1 MNRWQGALIGWSTA
15 AALSVVT
22 WPAGAQAQTGQT
34 TTIPVP
40 RPFPQPNQPSS
51 PPASPPSSTAPPPTA
66 AAKVPAPAA
75 PAPAG
80 PTPAVIPAA
89 VVSRPTERDL
99 GVPIYPAADY
109 LDSFDAGHGQRYY
122 LFGTN
127 AAFADIVAYY
137 RNMLHDSGHELFKAP
152 AMQQFDLGKFR
163 DDAMAYPP
171 SVVVKDYTWALDGQ
185 RSDGYLAV
193 NGTTEKR
200 YKTVIQIVPAT
211 GK

>member
-1 MNRWQGALIGWSTA
+1 MNRWRGVLVGWSTA
-15 AALSVVT
+15 VALSVVA
-22 WPAGAQAQTGQT
+22 WPAGAQGQTGQT
-34 TTIPVP
+34 PPIPVP

-51 PPASPPSSTAPPPTA
+51 PPPSTPPSSATTPPASAPRITAQ
-66 AAKVPAPAA
+66 PAQSA
-75 PAPAG
+75 PAPAVT
-80 PTPAVIPAA
+80 PTPVAN
-89 VVSRPTERDL
+89 RPTERDL

-109 LDSFDAGHGQRYY
+109 LDSYDAGQGQRYY

-127 AAFADIVAYY
+127 AAFADIVTYY
-137 RNMLHDSGHELFKAP
+137 RNILHDSGHELFKAP

-200 YKTVIQIVPAT
+200 YKTVIQIVPAV

>member
-1 MNRWQGALIGWSTA
+1 MKRWRGALVGWSA
-15 AALSVVT
+15 AVALSVVM
-22 WPAGAQAQTGQT
+22 WPAGAQGQTGQT
-34 TTIPVP
+34 PPIPVP

-51 PPASPPSSTAPPPTA
+51 TPSAPPSTTTPPPTTTPKGAAQPAPPP
-66 AAKVPAPAA
+66 
-75 PAPAG
+75 
-80 PTPAVIPAA
+80 AVAPAA
-89 VVSRPTERDL
+89 VVNRPTDRDL
-99 GVPIYPAADY
+99 GVPVYPAADY
-109 LDSFDAGHGQRYY
+109 LDSYDAGHGQRYY

-137 RNMLHDSGHELFKAP
+137 KSTLHDNGHELFKAP
-152 AMQQFDLGKFR
+152 AMQQFDLGRFR
-163 DDAMAYPP
+163 DDTMAYPP
-171 SVVVKDYTWALDGQ
+171 SVVVKDYTWAPDGQ

>member
-1 MNRWQGALIGWSTA
+1 MNRWRRVLVGMTTAIALPLAAWSVG
-15 AALSVVT
+15 LR
-22 WPAGAQAQTGQT
+22 GQT
-34 TTIPVP
+34 QGQAPPIPVP

-51 PPASPPSSTAPPPTA
+51 PPPPSTAPAPTSTTSTTS
-66 AAKVPAPAA
+66 AKAPAQPAA
-75 PAPAG
+75 P
-80 PTPAVIPAA
+80 PAA
-89 VVSRPTERDL
+89 TSSSPRTGRPTDRDL
-99 GVPIYPAADY
+99 GIAVYPAADY
-109 LDSFDAGHGQRYY
+109 LDSYDAGRGQRYY

-127 AAFADIVAYY
+127 AAYEDIVAYY

-163 DDAMAYPP
+163 DDTMAYPP

-185 RSDGYLAV
+185 RSDGYLFV
-193 NGTTEKR
+193 DGTQEKR

>member
-1 MNRWQGALIGWSTA
+1 MNRWRGALIGLSTA
-15 AALSVVT
+15 VALSVVT
-22 WPAGAQAQTGQT
+22 WPAVALGQAGSQTPP
-34 TTIPVP
+34 IPVP

-51 PPASPPSSTAPPPTA
+51 PPPSSTAPPPTTA
-66 AAKVPAPAA
+66 SKAPVPPAPA
-75 PAPAG
+75 PVV
-80 PTPAVIPAA
+80 TPAAA
-89 VVSRPTERDL
+89 VANRPSERDL
-99 GVPIYPAADY
+99 GVPIYPTADY
-109 LDSFDAGHGQRYY
+109 LDSYDAGRGQRYY

-127 AAFADIVAYY
+127 AAFANIVAYY
-137 RNMLHDSGHELFKAP
+137 KNILHDSGHELFKAP

-163 DDAMAYPP
+163 DDTMAYPP

-193 NGTTEKR
+193 DGTRQRR